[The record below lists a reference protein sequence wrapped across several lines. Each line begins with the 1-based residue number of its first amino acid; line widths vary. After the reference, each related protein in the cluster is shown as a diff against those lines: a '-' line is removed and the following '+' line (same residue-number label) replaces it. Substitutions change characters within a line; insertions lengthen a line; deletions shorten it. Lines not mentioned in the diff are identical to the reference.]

1 MTDELIKNILIYIY
15 IYIDKLVDSICS
27 VLIKLTVELLYKYET

>member
-1 MTDELIKNILIYIY
+1 MTDELIKNILY

-27 VLIKLTVELLYKYET
+27 VLVKLMVELLYKYEMT